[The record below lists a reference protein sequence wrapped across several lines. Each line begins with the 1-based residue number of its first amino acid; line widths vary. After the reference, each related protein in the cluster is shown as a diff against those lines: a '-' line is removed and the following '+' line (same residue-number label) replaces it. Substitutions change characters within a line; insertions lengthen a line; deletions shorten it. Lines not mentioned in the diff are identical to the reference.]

1 MEASDAGG
9 LLRFLLGQV
18 QTLRTTVYT
27 VKSLAL
33 PRFSLRSKKAWE
45 GVLQGNMTGWA
56 VQTQRED
63 PSSAKGIVLEV
74 QRLVGSST
82 KTRILMDPNSN
93 RAWPNK

>member
-18 QTLRTTVYT
+18 QTLRTAVYT

-74 QRLVGSST
+74 QKACWQLHKDKDLDGSQLKQS
-82 KTRILMDPNSN
+82 L
-93 RAWPNK
+93 A

>member
-18 QTLRTTVYT
+18 QTLRTAVYT

-74 QRLVGSST
+74 QKACWQLHKDKELDGSQLKQS
-82 KTRILMDPNSN
+82 L
-93 RAWPNK
+93 A

>member
-9 LLRFLLGQV
+9 LLRFLLRQV
-18 QTLRTTVYT
+18 QTLRSAVYT

-74 QRLVGSST
+74 QKACWQLHKDKDLDGSQLKQS
-82 KTRILMDPNSN
+82 L
-93 RAWPNK
+93 A

>member
-9 LLRFLLGQV
+9 LLRFLLRQV
-18 QTLRTTVYT
+18 QTLRSAVYT

-74 QRLVGSST
+74 QKACWQLHKDKELDGSQLKQS
-82 KTRILMDPNSN
+82 L
-93 RAWPNK
+93 A

>member
-74 QRLVGSST
+74 QKACWQLHKDKDLDGSQLKQS
-82 KTRILMDPNSN
+82 L
-93 RAWPNK
+93 A

>member
-74 QRLVGSST
+74 QKACWQLHKDKELDGSQLKQS
-82 KTRILMDPNSN
+82 L
-93 RAWPNK
+93 A

>member
-18 QTLRTTVYT
+18 QTLRTAVYT

-45 GVLQGNMTGWA
+45 GVLQGNMAGWA

-74 QRLVGSST
+74 QKACWQLHKDKELDGSQLKQS
-82 KTRILMDPNSN
+82 L
-93 RAWPNK
+93 A